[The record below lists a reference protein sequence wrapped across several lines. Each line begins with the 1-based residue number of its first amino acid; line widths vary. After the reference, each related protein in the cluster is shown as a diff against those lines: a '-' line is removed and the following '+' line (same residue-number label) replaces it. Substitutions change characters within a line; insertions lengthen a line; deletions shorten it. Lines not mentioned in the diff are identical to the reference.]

1 MEEVSDTSTDCA
13 CFSESADSLDDLL
26 ESMDE
31 QINNLNATV
40 KAQNEEIEELKTRI
54 ENLKS
59 IIKAHFC
66 KDYLENIC
74 DCL

>member
-1 MEEVSDTSTDCA
+1 MEEDSDTSGSCY
-13 CFSESADSLDDLL
+13 SESADSLDDLL

-40 KAQNEEIEELKTRI
+40 KAQNEEINELKTRI
-54 ENLKS
+54 GNLKS
-59 IIKAHFC
+59 VIKAHFC
-66 KDYLENIC
+66 KDYLEIIC